1 MNGFDCHLAGLLDR
15 RTLLR
20 WLAGTA
26 ILPVLPGCT
35 TRPLSPGACTSLGV
49 NKVIDVHCHFFNASD
64 VSVDG
69 FVRYVVLEEE
79 RELVDP
85 GPAVAKVGKVVGAL
99 LVLLLKILTA
109 RTILAAD
116 EAENLK
122 LNRQRESD
130 KELDARQTDV
140 VSDALLVIDKLYRE
154 GERTKVAT
162 AGGMVEPDYGDL
174 LSQIYVEAGVVTVK
188 ADQPLTKERAV
199 QVTRSLKGR
208 GSKLARYIDFA
219 RLLLGSR
226 EAIAREYVRVFANNG
241 CVKMV
246 TPSFLDMHRW
256 LGAPPASSIETQVAV
271 MDELQQT
278 MFDTTGIH
286 MHSMVGFDPR
296 RAAEDRHV
304 MKVVEHAIFDCGFVG
319 VKLYPPM
326 GFRPIKNENL
336 RVPVKP
342 TGPSGQILD
351 DTLITLYRWCAKK
364 GVPIMA
370 HAEDSLGAECE
381 FGKRASPEWWGR
393 VLAQEGLSKLRINLA
408 HFGGFDE
415 VLNVGK
421 YQRKGLRCKGD
432 EFSGEAWED
441 IIGKIIKDDQREYLF
456 ADLSYLSELAI
467 PTDDDERDKRPEILR
482 LLEQFRENYD
492 PDVRHLMYGT
502 DWTMTAKELD
512 NNNYLENLE
521 TQIRLADFTDAQLE
535 NVYWRNASRYLGLG
549 RGEQTRGRLERYCH
563 HRGIDPLWLASFDT

>member
-1 MNGFDCHLAGLLDR
+1 MNGFDCNFAGLLDR

-20 WLAGTA
+20 WLAGTG
-26 ILPVLPGCT
+26 ILPILPGCT
-35 TRPLSPGACTSLGV
+35 TRPPSPGACTSLGV

-64 VSVDG
+64 VSVEG

-79 RELVDP
+79 RQLVDP

-99 LVLLLKILTA
+99 LILLLKILTA
-109 RTILAAD
+109 KTILAAD
-116 EAENLK
+116 EAENIK
-122 LNRQRESD
+122 RNRQRETD
-130 KELDARQTDV
+130 KELDERQTDA
-140 VSDALLVIDKLYRE
+140 VSDALLVIDK
-154 GERTKVAT
+154 
-162 AGGMVEPDYGDL
+162 
-174 LSQIYVEAGVVTVK
+174 
-188 ADQPLTKERAV
+188 
-199 QVTRSLKGR
+199 
-208 GSKLARYIDFA
+208 
-219 RLLLGSR
+219 
-226 EAIAREYVRVFANNG
+226 REYVRVFANNG

-256 LGAPPASSIETQVAV
+256 LGAPPASSIESQVAV
-271 MDELQQT
+271 MDELQRT
-278 MFDTTGIH
+278 IFDTTGVH

-304 MKVVEHAIFDCGFVG
+304 MEVVEHAIFDCGFVG

-326 GFRPIKNENL
+326 GFRPIENEDL
-336 RVPVKP
+336 RVPDKP
-342 TGPSGQILD
+342 TGPSGQILN
-351 DTLITLYRWCAKK
+351 DTLMKLYRWCADK

-393 VLAQEGLSKLRINLA
+393 VLAQDGLSTLRINLA

-415 VLNVGK
+415 VLNIGK

-432 EFSGEAWED
+432 EYSGEAWED

-467 PTDDDERDKRPEILR
+467 PTDDNDRDERPEILR
-482 LLEQFRENYD
+482 LLEQFRESYD
-492 PDVRHLMYGT
+492 PNVRHLMYGT
-502 DWTMTAKELD
+502 DWTMIAKELD
-512 NNNYLENLE
+512 NNSYLENLE
-521 TQIRLADFTDAQLE
+521 TQLRLAKFTNAQLE
-535 NVYWRNASRYLGLG
+535 NVYWRNACRYLGLG
-549 RGEQTRGRLERYCH
+549 RDEQTRGRLETYCD